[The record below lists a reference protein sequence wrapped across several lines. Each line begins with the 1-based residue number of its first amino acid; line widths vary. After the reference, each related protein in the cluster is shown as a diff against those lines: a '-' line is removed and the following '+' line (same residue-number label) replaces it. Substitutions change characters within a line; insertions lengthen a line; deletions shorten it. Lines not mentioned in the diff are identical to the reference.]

1 MRPDSSKSEDRSD
14 KARQYWDRAKVL
26 AHRAS
31 DSENP
36 EMRVAYL
43 ELAQQW
49 AALAEHVRPQN
60 ADASEVAEP
69 HNSRAAHTDHRSRS

>member
-1 MRPDSSKSEDRSD
+1 MPSDFRKDEDRAD

-31 DSENP
+31 DSESP

-49 AALAEHVRPQN
+49 AALAEHVRPQET
-60 ADASEVAEP
+60 ASSDLEDEP
-69 HNSRAAHTDHRSRS
+69 DFETSQAGNPSRN